1 MKVAKYVNEEK
12 IKECSKTLI
21 EFRQEHQYTQMEM
34 SALLGL
40 SQGTISNIEL
50 RKPPL
55 SLKTYETVMEFCQNS
70 DVVNALQVQCYKL
83 IKHTLNKEDLK
94 LIQAFIIALR
104 VMKKSGGMQQS
115 KLIIKQPSYLATLFF
130 VYLKTQ
136 YTHIYIIIVNG

>member
-34 SALLGL
+34 SALLGI
-40 SQGTISNIEL
+40 SQGAISNIEL

-70 DVVNALQVQCYKL
+70 DVVNALQVQC
-83 IKHTLNKEDLK
+83 
-94 LIQAFIIALR
+94 
-104 VMKKSGGMQQS
+104 
-115 KLIIKQPSYLATLFF
+115 
-130 VYLKTQ
+130 
-136 YTHIYIIIVNG
+136 

>member
-12 IKECSKTLI
+12 IKECSNVLI

-104 VMKKSGGMQQS
+104 VMKKSGGMQ
-115 KLIIKQPSYLATLFF
+115 
-130 VYLKTQ
+130 
-136 YTHIYIIIVNG
+136 